1 MSKQKTNL
9 VHDSQTKNS
18 SGVQIIPF
26 RQKERGFGWLQKT
39 GLTEQEPKYI
49 EVSGV
54 PVKEF
59 GKRLLW
65 LKQEGQAQWSIGE
78 MVTNP
83 LSQRL
88 PFKNDQIKVRVYEPT
103 TANRKVSSE
112 TLKRNESWFLQQS
125 QELKKS
131 VPSNELIDST
141 QYSLFDFYY
150 LPDPDL
156 FYKTFVFKKFSD
168 DVFAKKNHAW
178 FRPLYSGC
186 YATVLAKAHEEIA
199 ANQKLMFASNNYLGL
214 ATDPDLIRAAQDA
227 TAKYG
232 VGTGGSNVLSG
243 TMDIHVKLQ
252 FEVAAWLK
260 KEDTLLFVSGYAAN
274 VGTLS
279 ALLRKDDLV
288 LCDELSHASIHD
300 GIRLSEARKI
310 NFKHNDL
317 NHLEHLMKKN
327 ASSAAGKLLVFES
340 VYSMDGDEAPI
351 KEYIKLAKKYGYRT
365 YVDEA
370 HGIGVCGEYGRGLCD
385 ELNVLEEIDV
395 YMGTFTKAIG
405 SSGAFVSGSKTLINY
420 LRYYAR
426 SQFFSTSLAPAQVAA
441 SRMGIHKLQT
451 QPELKEKL
459 FENILYFKK
468 CLKENGFDTTDDVS
482 PIIPVVVGNSQRL
495 REISRDLETK
505 GIYVSPVA
513 YPAVPEKSCRL
524 RFSLMNSHKKR
535 DLKQVAQI
543 LRDVFKK
550 Y

>member
-1 MSKQKTNL
+1 LAHQLHVS
-9 VHDSQTKNS
+9 DSA
-18 SGVQIIPF
+18 GIQIIPF
-26 RQKERGFGWLQKT
+26 RQKERGFVWLQKA
-39 GLTEQEPKYI
+39 GLREQEPKFI

-65 LKQEGQAQWSIGE
+65 LKLEDQAQWSIGE
-78 MVTNP
+78 IIANP

-88 PFKNDQIKVRVYEPT
+88 PFKNENIKLRVYDTVYLNKIINPEFI
-103 TANRKVSSE
+103 
-112 TLKRNESWFLQQS
+112 KRNESWFLQ
-125 QELKKS
+125 KS
-131 VPSNELIDST
+131 PESDGQRYDQIDST

-186 YATVLAKAHEEIA
+186 YATVLAKAHEEVA

-252 FEVAAWLK
+252 FEVSAWLQ
-260 KEDTLLFVSGYAAN
+260 KEDALLFVSGYAAN

-327 ASSAAGKLLVFES
+327 ASSAAGKLLIFES
-340 VYSMDGDEAPI
+340 IYSMDGDEAPI
-351 KEYIKLAKKYGYRT
+351 KEYIALAKKYGYRT

-370 HGIGVCGEYGRGLCD
+370 HGIGVRGQDGRGLCD
-385 ELNVLEEIDV
+385 ELGMLDQIDV

-451 QPELKEKL
+451 EPQLKEKL
-459 FENILYFKK
+459 FENIKYFKK
-468 CLKENGFDTTDDVS
+468 CLKENGFEMTDDVS
-482 PIIPVVVGNSQRL
+482 PIIPIIVGDSQRL
-495 REISRDLETK
+495 REISRDLENQ

-524 RFSLMNSHKKR
+524 RFSLMASHTQDELNRTARILKKAF
-535 DLKQVAQI
+535 Q
-543 LRDVFKK
+543 
-550 Y
+550 